1 MQLKINVCLL
11 FIFMLTTNF
20 TQAKSLNE
28 IIPVGFEIRDSVS
41 GNLNDDKYQDM
52 ILVLKRIGED
62 SLSLTSDFA
71 IKREA
76 LILYGDEQGYTVI
89 ARNMNVVSCC
99 TCGGVLGDPYV
110 GVTIENQTFSVSHY
124 GGGVW
129 RWGRVS
135 TFGKNTTGTWV
146 LITDENETFNAV
158 NQIETTENTVTTPK
172 EFGIITFQQYDFDKE

>member
-99 TCGGVLGDPYV
+99 T
-110 GVTIENQTFSVSHY
+110 
-124 GGGVW
+124 
-129 RWGRVS
+129 
-135 TFGKNTTGTWV
+135 
-146 LITDENETFNAV
+146 
-158 NQIETTENTVTTPK
+158 
-172 EFGIITFQQYDFDKE
+172 